1 MSYECTKRTVYGL
14 QKFFI
19 SYFSDRDAFNSLI
32 PYLGQKKKNSSASD
46 WTAKQPQHVSKQM
59 KGIWTLQGSS
69 GLNIWVY
76 DSGTGYSQKIDA
88 SDQETV

>member
-1 MSYECTKRTVYGL
+1 
-14 QKFFI
+14 
-19 SYFSDRDAFNSLI
+19 
-32 PYLGQKKKNSSASD
+32 
-46 WTAKQPQHVSKQM
+46 M

>member
-1 MSYECTKRTVYGL
+1 MNVLRELFMDFK
-14 QKFFI
+14 
-19 SYFSDRDAFNSLI
+19 NSLSATFQTGMPSI
-32 PYLGQKKKNSSASD
+32 LWFHILGKTKNSSASD